1 MEKIRVGVLGS
12 TGSIG
17 RQTLSVID
25 NHRDLFSVELLS
37 CKTNVELLDKQ
48 VAKFQ
53 PRTIIRGESALLA
66 NPDTYKNCDVVVN
79 GISGLAGL
87 KPTLAVIMSP
97 ARLATANKES
107 LVAFGEGVMSL
118 AKKFKK
124 ELIPVDSEHSAIY
137 QCLENNSNVEKLILT
152 ASGGAFRGKT
162 REELQKV
169 TAKDALNHPTWVM
182 GAKVTIDSATLM
194 NKGFE
199 LIEAKHLFNTK
210 NIEVLIHNESI
221 IHSLV
226 EYKDGAVKALLS
238 SPDMVMPIQYAL
250 TAPNR
255 YFTTMAPLKLHE
267 LGTLTFTRPDRDR
280 FPCLRIAEEVLAN
293 GNDYEG
299 AVMTATDELAVK
311 LYLENKIG
319 FYDISDMIS
328 NALNYFGKG
337 NISCVD
343 DVIRIDNEVKA
354 YFNIIDRN

>member
-1 MEKIRVGVLGS
+1 MEKIRVGILGS

-17 RQTLSVID
+17 RQTLAVID

-37 CKTNVELLDKQ
+37 CKSNVALLNKQ
-48 VAKFQ
+48 VAKYQ
-53 PRTIIRGESALLA
+53 PNTIISGESALLA
-66 NPDTYKNCDVVVN
+66 EPDTYKNCDVVVN

-87 KPTLAVIMSP
+87 KPTLAVILSP

-118 AKKFKK
+118 AKKHDKK
-124 ELIPVDSEHSAIY
+124 LIPVDSEHSAIY
-137 QCLENNSNVEKLILT
+137 QCLEDNSNVEKLILT
-152 ASGGAFRGKT
+152 ASGGAFRGKP
-162 REELQKV
+162 REELQKL
-169 TAKDALNHPTWVM
+169 TAKDALKHPTWVM
-182 GAKVTIDSATLM
+182 GTKVTIDSATLM

-238 SPDMVMPIQYAL
+238 SPDMIMPIQYAL

-255 YFTTMAPLKLHE
+255 YFTSMAPLKLHE
-267 LGTLTFTRPDRDR
+267 LGALTFSSPNKDN
-280 FPCLRIAEEVLAN
+280 FPCLQIAEEVLAN

-299 AVMTATDELAVK
+299 AIMTATDELAVK
-311 LYLENKIG
+311 LYIENKIG
-319 FYDISDMIS
+319 FYDISDMI
-328 NALNYFGKG
+328 NAALNYFGKG
-337 NISCVD
+337 NISSVE
-343 DVIRIDNEVKA
+343 DVTRIEREVKA
-354 YFNIIDRN
+354 YFNTIGNN